1 MTVMSYEIMLQLKG
15 SQPNAK
21 RYRVNMITG
30 YVIPLF
36 ISLYTFITEFS
47 AEDCDPYR
55 PRFNEE
61 YCFFHQVE
69 AKTLWFFVPI
79 GIFLLINSVMFVKS
93 VIIICQ
99 TSNQDRERNGNIWTV
114 KMEKFVMYLK
124 LFVGMGF
131 IWTFEIISG
140 LTHKSTGAS
149 VWWLTDVL
157 NMSQGFYV
165 FFVFICKRKVFRV
178 ICGNNPYGVVKE
190 ISLDTIEQKTEEQK
204 PINKTNVPDE
214 SA

>member
-1 MTVMSYEIMLQLKG
+1 
-15 SQPNAK
+15 
-21 RYRVNMITG
+21 
-30 YVIPLF
+30 
-36 ISLYTFITEFS
+36 
-47 AEDCDPYR
+47 
-55 PRFNEE
+55 
-61 YCFFHQVE
+61 
-69 AKTLWFFVPI
+69 
-79 GIFLLINSVMFVKS
+79 
-93 VIIICQ
+93 
-99 TSNQDRERNGNIWTV
+99 
-114 KMEKFVMYLK
+114 MEKFVMYLK

-204 PINKTNVPDE
+204 PINKNNVPDE